1 MTRFT
6 PPPKQLGSRHILEK
20 APQISQ
26 GRVLYLQLNVQH
38 HTANG
43 AKRRGFYPEKADPV
57 LMKRVNSQ
65 RSEPACSRSAR
76 DSPSILAYFMSQSY
90 SFRAGALSGQRWPS
104 SWRAGATFI
113 FGRWRLT
120 MSYSGCVSTA
130 QVAPWG
136 VRLLLHPPGTSRAS
150 CWPRFG
156 VNSIS
161 NSSAHPAP
169 LFSCLVSCCIDHTLF
184 TTTRHGRH
192 ASVFHPPPSCTRTYS
207 PPEEQSERLDE
218 SREKSSLTFKWTPNG
233 REASIVRS
241 P

>member
-1 MTRFT
+1 
-6 PPPKQLGSRHILEK
+6 
-20 APQISQ
+20 
-26 GRVLYLQLNVQH
+26 
-38 HTANG
+38 
-43 AKRRGFYPEKADPV
+43 
-57 LMKRVNSQ
+57 
-65 RSEPACSRSAR
+65 
-76 DSPSILAYFMSQSY
+76 MSQSY
-90 SFRAGALSGQRWPS
+90 GFRAGALSGQRWPS

-113 FGRWRLT
+113 FDRWRLT

-136 VRLLLHPPGTSRAS
+136 VRLLLHPPGTSQAC

-169 LFSCLVSCCIDHTLF
+169 LSSCLVSCCIDHNLF

-192 ASVFHPPPSCTRTYS
+192 PSVFHPPPSCTRTYS

-241 P
+241 PRELIGVEESREDQWKGFRGQACNSVHIRSISMVTVQSHGHAQEQERGRNIGKLYAQPLPQMET